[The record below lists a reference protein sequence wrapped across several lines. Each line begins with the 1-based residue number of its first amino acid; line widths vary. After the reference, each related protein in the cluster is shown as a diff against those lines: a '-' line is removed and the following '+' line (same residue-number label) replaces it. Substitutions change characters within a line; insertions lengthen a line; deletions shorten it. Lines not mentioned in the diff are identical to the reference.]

1 MTRHLKRFV
10 RKIFITSLIL
20 AGLLVAHCGSS
31 PPKDSGI
38 SALQSSDKGTATI
51 TFMEYE
57 HNFGK
62 VAEEEKVGYT
72 FKFENKGTGNLI
84 ITSATASCGCTV
96 PKFDKTPIPPGGNG
110 NLEVVFDT
118 SGKNGMQTKTVTV
131 KSNASTPVVLLK
143 ITAEVV
149 TNKN

>member
-10 RKIFITSLIL
+10 RNIFITSLIL

-38 SALQSSDKGTATI
+38 SSLQSSDKGTATI

-72 FKFENKGTGNLI
+72 FKFENNGTGNLI
-84 ITSATASCGCTV
+84 IISATTSCGCTV
-96 PKFDKTPIPPGGNG
+96 PKFDKTPIPPGGKEILKLFSTLQG
-110 NLEVVFDT
+110 
-118 SGKNGMQTKTVTV
+118 KTVCRQ
-131 KSNASTPVVLLK
+131 KLSL
-143 ITAEVV
+143 
-149 TNKN
+149 